1 MSAILGKITSLFGG
15 NLVKEVGNVV
25 DNLVTTDE
33 ERAKAK
39 AAIGAIVT
47 RGLTDIA
54 QAQAEVLQTEM
65 GGSWLQRNWR
75 PIVMMMFACILVA
88 EWFGFTDPTI
98 SETLELKLLS
108 IVELGLGGYVVGRTV
123 EKVSD
128 TLTKN
133 IDLSNL
139 RRKDRADAFN

>member
-1 MSAILGKITSLFGG
+1 MSSILGKITSLFGG
-15 NLVKEVGNVV
+15 SLVKEVGGIV
-25 DNLVTTDE
+25 DALHTSDE
-33 ERAKAK
+33 EKASAK

-47 RGLTDIA
+47 NGLTQIARA
-54 QAQAEVLQTEM
+54 QADVLQTEM
-65 GGSWLQRNWR
+65 SGSWLQRNWR
-75 PIVMMMFACILVA
+75 PVVMMMFALILVA
-88 EWFGFTDPTI
+88 EWFGLTDPNI

-133 IDLSNL
+133 IDLSSL
-139 RRKDRADAFN
+139 RKKDRADAIL